1 MNYMAAKVQIFFET
15 NNSLNKNLSEIL
27 FMSEKSCIFVGK
39 LKLNIDIM
47 KHSWKYA
54 NIGGNTRVVIKDG
67 SDIQHLSELDEKLW
81 TVLACPVSGLEIAE
95 ESLRCMDS
103 DNDNKIHI
111 HDVVVTA
118 DWLCTMLK
126 DPQILFEAKASLSLD
141 DIQDESILAVATP
154 LAVNG
159 IVTLEDVKTA
169 IASVAVETQ
178 SVPEAPYS
186 AEIIKAYKDCQDSYN
201 QYFATVRLQS
211 VGLATL
217 PADAV
222 APGMTEEQYAEM
234 GKKISEYESSKA
246 AIESSNAAALS
257 AAQSQY
263 KPLEKLL
270 LLSRDFCTLL
280 RNFVSFQDFYS
291 KRGKALLGRGA
302 DDESPWAIFQA
313 GTLVI
318 DQRACNLCLQ
328 VSDMAK
334 HNVQAPDSGMFLI
347 YCQCTLH
354 KTGEKK
360 QIVAA
365 MTIGDIRNLKVGKNA
380 LFYDRQG
387 RDWEAE
393 VVKIIDNPISIGQA
407 FWSPYRKLGEWVTGL
422 INKSA
427 AEKEKKSFD
436 DMTAKLQ
443 SSTDKSADKPATPAP
458 FDIAKFAGIFAA
470 IGMAVGAIGT
480 FLTSLLSEVGKFAEN
495 GWWAIPT
502 LIICILLAISGPSM
516 VLAWMKLRKRNLAPL
531 LNANGWAINADAIVS
546 VMFGNTLTE
555 QAQFPMLKIKKPG
568 LSKGG
573 KWAIA
578 VATILV
584 SIAIAVVTLYL
595 CGLRVCACFI

>member
-1 MNYMAAKVQIFFET
+1 
-15 NNSLNKNLSEIL
+15 
-27 FMSEKSCIFVGK
+27 
-39 LKLNIDIM
+39 
-47 KHSWKYA
+47 
-54 NIGGNTRVVIKDG
+54 
-67 SDIQHLSELDEKLW
+67 
-81 TVLACPVSGLEIAE
+81 
-95 ESLRCMDS
+95 MDT

-111 HDVVVTA
+111 HDVVTTA
-118 DWLCTMLK
+118 EWLCAMLK
-126 DPQILFEAKASLSLD
+126 DPQILFESKASLSLA
-141 DIQDESILAVATP
+141 DIQDESIMVVATLLAVDD
-154 LAVNG
+154 
-159 IVTLEDVKTA
+159 IVTLDAVKAA
-169 IASVAVETQ
+169 IASVTVETQ
-178 SVPEAPYS
+178 TVPEAPYS

-211 VGLATL
+211 IGLATL
-217 PADAV
+217 PAEAV
-222 APGMTEEQYAEM
+222 APGMTEEQFAEM

-246 AIESSNAAALS
+246 AIEASNAAALA

-365 MTIGDIRNLKVGKNA
+365 MTVGDIRNLKVGKNA

-443 SSTDKSADKPATPAP
+443 SSTDKSAEKPATPAP
-458 FDIAKFAGIFAA
+458 FDIARFAGIFAA
-470 IGMAVGAIGT
+470 IGMAVGAIGA
-480 FLTSLLSEVGKFAEN
+480 FLTSLLEQVIGMKA
-495 GWWAIPT
+495 WALMIIPAL
-502 LIICILLAISGPSM
+502 LIIISGPSM
-516 VLAWMKLRKRNLAPL
+516 ILAWMKLRKRNLAPL

-578 VATILV
+578 VAAILV
-584 SIAIAVVTLYL
+584 SIAVAVVTLYL